1 MDAGRWLAQ
10 ERGSLDVEEVREF
23 EAIPPAAFPM
33 AERIPA
39 AQLAQLFVLRESLPR
54 MENGLATEAD
64 SPQKNAEYVV

>member
-23 EAIPPAAFPM
+23 EAIPPATYPM

-39 AQLAQLFVLRESLPR
+39 EQLAQLFILRENLPA
-54 MENGLATEAD
+54 MKNGLATEAD
-64 SPQKNAEYVV
+64 SPQKNVEYVV